1 MHRVHPIVNH
11 PKEVVMNAKSVFAA
25 LAIALVGNI
34 AMASEEATVFNDP
47 APTRTRFDVQADLA
61 RAKADGTLFVN
72 GEASRFVERQAA
84 PTVTRADVKAEARSY
99 ARNHTFFAVYGAN

>member
-1 MHRVHPIVNH
+1 
-11 PKEVVMNAKSVFAA
+11 MNAKPVFAA
-25 LAIALVGNI
+25 LAIVLVGNI

-47 APTRTRFDVQADLA
+47 APTRSRFDVQADLA

-72 GEASRFVERQAA
+72 GEASRFVERRAA
-84 PTVTRADVKAEARSY
+84 PTVARADVKAEARSY